1 MKICHLKYFLI
12 ICVFFHLQQF
22 DNVNERA
29 QVNFVGTICKY
40 VSAPQPR
47 ICNAHNG
54 ASTPSLAS
62 VSAILSSL
70 LGLWFLRLFC

>member
-1 MKICHLKYFLI
+1 ML
-12 ICVFFHLQQF
+12 FFNFQQF
-22 DNVNERA
+22 DKKVNDRA
-29 QVNFVGTICKY
+29 QVNLVGTICQY

-47 ICNAHNG
+47 ICNQHNG

-70 LGLWFLRLFC
+70 LGLWFIRSFY